1 MGKIKS
7 AILTAILLA
16 GIVVLAFFA
25 TVSFNMAGTEGVKR
39 YNSFIS
45 SIGLGSDLTG
55 EAYTVLYPD
64 GVISDDDYKSGIPD
78 EADSDKYKEYVDKY
92 KNFGSVWIEKEV
104 LGEDDKNKDQLI
116 SDVKHDAE
124 ILSKRFGE
132 KDYTSFSVSVKDDFT
147 IAVSLPTNFSYSEY
161 NGGDYTTSSRSD
173 KTTAISNTLMSLT
186 YGGGA
191 LTLRNNEVSG
201 FGLYDSKL
209 SNFMLT
215 PTSKDI
221 SEYIKSVDSFS
232 RAGNYAVE
240 INLTKEG
247 QAHFALISASV
258 SSASN
263 DKNIRFYVGD
273 HQLLELPLSEAISGD
288 TFYISTNNALMAEN
302 YAIALN
308 SCVKGDNLA
317 LYYGTDDSNNLEI
330 VYMGASLGDYSAIYL
345 FCALL
350 AVVVAAIVY
359 SCVRYRLLG
368 LVNAIV
374 ILMYSLTIIVA
385 LLLIEIPFT
394 IAGAFF
400 AVAGLMLLCGA
411 NFVLFEKVRGETQ
424 KGKTMQSAI
433 KSGYK
438 SLLKGILELH
448 IVLIAVS
455 LILALVCVGELAAC
469 GLIFFIASLASYILY
484 WFTRF
489 MWFVLSSTVR
499 DKFAFCGFKRE
510 ELEDD

>member
-25 TVSFNMAGTEGVKR
+25 TVSFNMAGSEGVKR

-45 SIGLGSDLTG
+45 SINLGGDLTG
-55 EAYTVLYPD
+55 EAVTVLYPE
-64 GVISDDDYKSGIPD
+64 GVISDEDYKSGIPD
-78 EADSDKYKEYVDKY
+78 DTTSDKYKEYVDKY
-92 KNFGSVWIEKEV
+92 KNFGSVWVEKEV
-104 LGEDDKNKDQLI
+104 LGVDDVNKDKLI
-116 SDVKHDAE
+116 DDVKHDAE
-124 ILSKRFGE
+124 ILSRRFGE
-132 KDYTSFSVSVKDDFT
+132 KDYTSFSVAVKDDFT
-147 IAVSLPTNFSYSEY
+147 ISVSLPTNFSYSEY
-161 NGGDYTTSSRSD
+161 NGGDYTTGSRSD
-173 KTTAISNTLMSLT
+173 KTTAVSNTLTALT
-186 YGGGA
+186 YGGGV

-209 SNFMLT
+209 SNYMLT

-221 SEYIKSVDSFS
+221 SEYIESVDSFS
-232 RAGNYAVE
+232 RAGNHAVE

-247 QAHFALISASV
+247 QKQFEQFSTSV
-258 SSASN
+258 SGASN
-263 DKNIRFYVGD
+263 DKNIRFFVGD
-273 HQLLELPLSEAISGD
+273 HQLLELPLSEAITGD
-288 TFYISTNNALMAEN
+288 TFYISTNNEIMAEN

-308 SCVKGDNLA
+308 SCVKGDNLT
-317 LYYGTDDSNNLEI
+317 LYYGTDDANNLEI
-330 VYMGASLGDYSAIYL
+330 VYTSASLGDYSAVYL

-350 AVVVAAIVY
+350 IIIVALIAY

-374 ILMYSLTIIVA
+374 ILMYSLTIIIA

-400 AVAGLMLLCGA
+400 AVAGLMLLCSA
-411 NFVLFEKVRGETQ
+411 NFVLFEKVRGETK
-424 KGKTMQSAI
+424 KGKTMQSAV

-448 IVLIAVS
+448 IVLVAVS
-455 LILALVCVGELAAC
+455 LIIALVCVGELAAC
-469 GLIFFIASLASYILY
+469 GLIFFIASIASYLLY

-489 MWFVLSSTVR
+489 MWFVLSSTVS

>member
-25 TVSFNMAGTEGVKR
+25 TVSFNMAGSEGVKR

-45 SIGLGSDLTG
+45 SITLGSDLSG
-55 EAYTVLYPD
+55 EAVTVLYPD
-64 GVISDDDYKSGIPD
+64 GVISDNDYKSGIPD
-78 EADSDKYKEYVDKY
+78 DKTSDKYKEYVDKY
-92 KNFGSVWIEKEV
+92 KNFGSVWVEKEI
-104 LGEDDKNKDQLI
+104 LGENDVNKDKII

-132 KDYTSFSVSVKDDFT
+132 KDYTSFSVSVQDDFT
-147 IAVSLPTNFSYSEY
+147 ILVSLPTNFSYSEY
-161 NGGDYTTSSRSD
+161 NGGDYTSSGRSD
-173 KTTAISNTLMSLT
+173 KTSAISNTITALT

-209 SNFMLT
+209 SNYMLT
-215 PTSKDI
+215 PATKDM
-221 SEYIKSVDSFS
+221 SDYIKSVDSFS
-232 RAGNYAVE
+232 RGGNYAVE

-247 QAHFALISASV
+247 QTLFSQISAKV
-258 SSASN
+258 SEASN
-263 DKNIRFYVGD
+263 DKNIRFFIGD
-273 HQLLELPLSEAISGD
+273 HQLLELPLSETITGD
-288 TFYISTNNALMAEN
+288 TFYISTSNKIMAEN
-302 YAIALN
+302 YAIALD
-308 SCVKGDNLA
+308 SCINGDNLS
-317 LYYGTDDSNNLEI
+317 LYYGADDSNNLEI
-330 VYMGASLGDYSAIYL
+330 VYMDASLGNYSAIYL

-350 AVVVAAIVY
+350 IIIVALIAY
-359 SCVRYRLLG
+359 SCVRYKLLG

-385 LLLIEIPFT
+385 LLLIEIPLT

-411 NFVLFEKVRGETQ
+411 NFALFEKVRGETL
-424 KGKTMQSAI
+424 KGKTMQSAV

-448 IVLIAVS
+448 IVLVAVS
-455 LILALVCVGELAAC
+455 LIIALVCVGEVAAC
-469 GLIFFIASLASYILY
+469 GLIFFIASIASYILY

-499 DKFAFCGFKRE
+499 DKFKFCGFKRE
-510 ELEDD
+510 EIEDD